1 MRSFHIDLDW
11 KDEGIE
17 RMRYRWT
24 LPLQNLCLGVL
35 LMLTSIIP
43 VAAQPRPKVKL
54 STLQDSH
61 SKFHQAYHQQLND
74 LADRCH
80 EKQLKDGVAE
90 IQKYLMTPTGAMI
103 QMVALSP
110 EFQPD
115 LPADLT
121 PDQRQWRVELRNLRE
136 DYAKKMYL
144 LSRQAVNNGHPGF
157 AFDLVREIVSHDPDH
172 VRARELLGFVDHEHR
187 WVTPQ
192 AKALL
197 RKGFVW
203 SEQFGWI
210 SGKDL
215 PRYLKDERLVD
226 GRWVSREKEA
236 EIRRDFQK
244 AWEIRTDHYLIRT
257 NHSLERG
264 VELGLALED
273 FHEFFHQTF
282 AAFFTSTEQLQQLFQ
297 GASKPG
303 GRVAD
308 PYSIHFYR
316 DREEYVTR
324 LEKHFRA
331 IDKTNGIYLPSGP
344 VNRTAHFY
352 HDPMGHHEATLYHEA
367 THQLFYESHSQN
379 RAIAD
384 KGHFWVVEGVACY
397 MESFQRRNGELSVGD
412 PKYIR
417 FAGARY
423 NFIEQKYY
431 VPLQQL
437 SQMGMQRFQADTML
451 AKNYTQASGLVHFFM
466 HYDGGRYRDALVTHL
481 NQLYSGIPRTREFP
495 QELDAL
501 TDETYSELDRLYGE
515 YVFDVARKLANSAPV
530 ESKTPA
536 APQVTDPFAP

>member
-1 MRSFHIDLDW
+1 M
-11 KDEGIE
+11 
-17 RMRYRWT
+17 
-24 LPLQNLCLGVL
+24 
-35 LMLTSIIP
+35 IP
-43 VAAQPRPKVKL
+43 VAAQSRPQVKI
-54 STLQDSH
+54 STLQDRH
-61 SKFHQAYHQQLND
+61 SKFYQSYRQQLED
-74 LADRCH
+74 LANRCRQ
-80 EKQLKDGVAE
+80 KQLTDGVTE
-90 IQKYLMTPTGAMI
+90 IQQYLTTPTGAMI
-103 QMVALSP
+103 QMVSLGP
-110 EFQPD
+110 EFEPE

-121 PDQRQWRVELRNLRE
+121 PDQRQWRVELRELRK
-136 DYAKKMYL
+136 DYAKKLYE

-282 AAFFTSTEQLQQLFQ
+282 AAFFTSTEQLQQLFK

-308 PYSIHFYR
+308 PYGWL
-316 DREEYVTR
+316 V
-324 LEKHFRA
+324 
-331 IDKTNGIYLPSGP
+331 P
-344 VNRTAHFY
+344 VA
-352 HDPMGHHEATLYHEA
+352 
-367 THQLFYESHSQN
+367 
-379 RAIAD
+379 
-384 KGHFWVVEGVACY
+384 
-397 MESFQRRNGELSVGD
+397 
-412 PKYIR
+412 
-417 FAGARY
+417 
-423 NFIEQKYY
+423 
-431 VPLQQL
+431 
-437 SQMGMQRFQADTML
+437 
-451 AKNYTQASGLVHFFM
+451 
-466 HYDGGRYRDALVTHL
+466 
-481 NQLYSGIPRTREFP
+481 
-495 QELDAL
+495 
-501 TDETYSELDRLYGE
+501 
-515 YVFDVARKLANSAPV
+515 
-530 ESKTPA
+530 
-536 APQVTDPFAP
+536 